1 MNIADVLRRQ
11 AIARPEAPAYSCG
24 GSTLS
29 WAEVAA
35 RVRRLARHLVGELP
49 SGARVAILSRTCHRY
64 FETHYALATVGLVAV
79 PLNWRLTATELAQLL
94 RDSGASALVLDRGLA
109 DLAVAALDELGAPLV
124 LLGHGDGDPCGLDL
138 VDYEGVVATGDETLP
153 TIEVAAESLH
163 VIGYTSGTTGTT
175 KGAMITH
182 RSAATAAL
190 AYALSLGLGPD
201 DRVLACMPGY
211 VYRGGSGGFAPA
223 VAGAH
228 TVVCEFDAA
237 RVADHLRDDGITQVT
252 LAPAMATRVL
262 SHAEEVGS
270 DVGAL
275 EVMWL
280 TGAPA
285 DAATIRSLRDRFTCD
300 VGSLYGMTEA
310 TGIAMIRH
318 REGRDELLGSIGR
331 PMVLLDVRLVDGAGT
346 EVPVGEVGEIVVRGD
361 TVTPGYWGSPALTA
375 ERIRDGW
382 LHTGD
387 MARRDGEGHLFI
399 VDRRADIIISG
410 GLNVYTSQVE
420 QAIVTHPDVIEC
432 SVVGAPDH
440 EWGEI
445 PVAVVVPRRELT
457 AQDVLEWTSRTLPTF
472 KRPRRVEF
480 VGELPRN
487 AMGKVDKRALRDPYW
502 AGRDRKVGG

>member
-11 AIARPEAPAYSCG
+11 ASARPDSPAYSCG
-24 GSTLS
+24 VTTLS
-29 WAEVAA
+29 WTEVAHRSA
-35 RVRRLARHLVGELP
+35 RLARWLAGELP
-49 SGARVAILSRTCHRY
+49 TGARVAILSRTCHRY
-64 FETHYALATVGLVAV
+64 FETHYALAMAGLVAV

-94 RDSGASALVLDRGLA
+94 DDSGAAALVVDRGLA
-109 DLAVAALDELGAPLV
+109 GTARRALETARGDLL
-124 LLGHGDGDPCGLDL
+124 LLGHGDGDAAGLDL
-138 VDYEGVVATGDETLP
+138 IDYECVASEGDATP
-153 TIEVAAESLH
+153 PEVAVDGDDLH

-182 RSAATAAL
+182 HAATTAAL
-190 AYALSLGLGPD
+190 AYALALGLRPE

-228 TVVCEFDAA
+228 TIVREFDAA
-237 RVADHLRDDGITQVT
+237 RVAEHLVRDGITQVT

-262 SHAEEVGS
+262 AHAQRSGAEDGP
-270 DVGAL
+270 DV
-275 EVMWL
+275 VWL

-285 DAATIRSLRDRFTCD
+285 GAEIIRQLRDRFACD

-318 REGRDELLGSIGR
+318 RGDRDDLLGSIGR
-331 PMVLLDVRLVDGAGT
+331 PMVLLDVRVVDPTGA
-346 EVPVGEVGEIVVRGD
+346 EVAVGEVGEIIVRGD
-361 TVTPGYWGSPALTA
+361 TVTKGYWGDPELTA

-387 MARRDGEGHLFI
+387 MARRDAEGHLVI
-399 VDRRADIIISG
+399 VDRRADIINSG

-420 QAIVTHPDVIEC
+420 HAIATHPDVVEC
-432 SVVGAPDH
+432 SVVGAPDD
-440 EWGEI
+440 EWGEV

-457 AQDVLEWTSRTLPTF
+457 AQEVIEWTSRSLPTF